1 MPARTLRVASQLQ
14 RVLNDLLHSDVKDP
28 RLRGVSVTEVRV
40 SGDIGVARVFI
51 NTLDPDADPQP
62 VFASLER
69 ASGYLRWRVAA
80 LLSMRHTPE
89 LRFCLDE
96 GAKRG
101 LELTHLIDAATKDSP
116 RGGESSDGADA
127 SDTAG
132 ESHR

>member
-1 MPARTLRVASQLQ
+1 MQARTLRVASQLQ

-62 VFASLER
+62 VFTSLER
-69 ASGYLRWRVAA
+69 ASGYLRWRVAG

-96 GAKRG
+96 GAKLG
-101 LELTHLIDAATKDSP
+101 LELTHLIDAATGDSP
-116 RGGESSDGADA
+116 RGGESSGGADA
-127 SDTAG
+127 SDSAG